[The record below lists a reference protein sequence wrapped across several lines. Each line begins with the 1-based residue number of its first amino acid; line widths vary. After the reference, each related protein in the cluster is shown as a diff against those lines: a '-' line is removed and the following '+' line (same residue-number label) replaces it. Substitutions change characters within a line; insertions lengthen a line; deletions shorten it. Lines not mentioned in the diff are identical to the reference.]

1 MSDALLMMKQG
12 NVLILKIHTKLCL
25 KKKEKKRKDELII
38 L

>member
-25 KKKEKKRKDELII
+25 KKKKKRKEKMN
-38 L
+38 